1 SGRRAPDAIPRRARP
16 LRCPASTFPISSP
29 ARSCAS
35 ESLPWFRCRSR
46 SRAPCAWPQPMRLL
60 RILSAVVFIAL
71 GIALGALNPQ
81 TVVLDLGIT
90 TLHAGLGV
98 VLLTA
103 LLLGAILGGLALALG
118 VITPLRRD
126 PEHVRGR
133 SE

>member
-1 SGRRAPDAIPRRARP
+1 
-16 LRCPASTFPISSP
+16 
-29 ARSCAS
+29 
-35 ESLPWFRCRSR
+35 
-46 SRAPCAWPQPMRLL
+46 MRLL

-118 VITPLRRD
+118 VIAPMRRD

-133 SE
+133 SEAPRPPYDMGV